1 MEGLLSS
8 AAALT
13 KAAAKSPQTEVDI
26 LMAGLCSHS
35 REVDPFHELQ
45 DLLFNLK
52 TIKDLEKYVLLPL
65 FQLRTLPFCL
75 RSLKSGLITF

>member
-1 MEGLLSS
+1 MNTSPCPFEWPSTAVRWVEGLISS

-26 LMAGLCSHS
+26 LMAGLCSHN

-52 TIKDLEKYVLLPL
+52 TIKDLEKYV
-65 FQLRTLPFCL
+65 
-75 RSLKSGLITF
+75 